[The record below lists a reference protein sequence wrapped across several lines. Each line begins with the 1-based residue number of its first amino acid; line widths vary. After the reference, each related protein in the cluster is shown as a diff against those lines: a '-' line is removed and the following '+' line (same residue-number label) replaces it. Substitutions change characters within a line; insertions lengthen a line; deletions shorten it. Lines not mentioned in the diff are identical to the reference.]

1 MNMNQS
7 LKDLESQLEQL
18 PPRGLSN
25 QGRDRCHSTID
36 SLVEES
42 GGKAGPSTWR
52 LPRFS
57 TAAAAMVALGS
68 GIGGGWFLGVQPSF
82 SKDEVLATKSEQSGA
97 EFDQL
102 DREAWLITQESPRV
116 YVTEN
121 GKIREI
127 FREVEVTKEVVKHR
141 ESGVVV
147 TVETTD
153 HHVVDSEKSEF

>member
-1 MNMNQS
+1 
-7 LKDLESQLEQL
+7 
-18 PPRGLSN
+18 
-25 QGRDRCHSTID
+25 
-36 SLVEES
+36 
-42 GGKAGPSTWR
+42 
-52 LPRFS
+52 
-57 TAAAAMVALGS
+57 MVALGS

-82 SKDEVLATKSEQSGA
+82 SKDEVLVTKSEQSGA

-102 DREAWLITQESPRV
+102 DREAWLITQESPKV

>member
-1 MNMNQS
+1 MSMEEEEA
-7 LKDLESQLEQL
+7 KAKA
-18 PPRGLSN
+18 
-25 QGRDRCHSTID
+25 
-36 SLVEES
+36 VEGDE
-42 GGKAGPSTWR
+42 AG
-52 LPRFS
+52 
-57 TAAAAMVALGS
+57 AAAKATTPMMEA
-68 GIGGGWFLGVQPSF
+68 
-82 SKDEVLATKSEQSGA
+82 EVLATKSEQSGA

-141 ESGVVV
+141 KSGVVV